1 MATAGGADGT
11 TAVASPTAGPAA
23 AIVAPAADGQE
34 VQLRNELSRLKK
46 ELDTLCSSN
55 AGLCEQLGLP
65 VVLCTAAQSEIVA
78 LRAELSSGVKALESK
93 LEEAESLRERIRSH
107 ETAQRLAGTDAD
119 LRVVAD
125 NLTALLGF
133 RAKQIGEL
141 EVATAAPA
149 FSLLPFAGNGARL
162 PGAPL
167 VCVPSRFVQA
177 AIEHENHLVE
187 KDKERLKNLMQRTFA
202 KG

>member
-78 LRAELSSGVKALESK
+78 LRAELSSGVKAIESK

-125 NLTALLGF
+125 DLTALLGF
-133 RAKQIGEL
+133 RAKQISEL
-141 EVATAAPA
+141 EVATVAPGFLAAVCRH
-149 FSLLPFAGNGARL
+149 GARL
-162 PGAPL
+162 PGADVGRASP
-167 VCVPSRFVQA
+167 VPVRVVRP
-177 AIEHENHLVE
+177 IEICAGSNRAREPPGGE
-187 KDKERLKNLMQRTFA
+187 GQGSD
-202 KG
+202 

>member
-11 TAVASPTAGPAA
+11 TAVASPTSGPASA

-34 VQLRNELSRLKK
+34 VQLRTELSRLKK

-78 LRAELSSGVKALESK
+78 LRAELSSGVKAIESK

-125 NLTALLGF
+125 DLTALLGF
-133 RAKQIGEL
+133 RAKQISEL

-149 FSLLPFAGNGARL
+149 FVFCRL
-162 PGAPL
+162 PAWSPPAGCAP
-167 VCVPSRFVQA
+167 
-177 AIEHENHLVE
+177 AIVRPIEICAGSNRAREPPGGE
-187 KDKERLKNLMQRTFA
+187 GQGSD
-202 KG
+202 

>member
-11 TAVASPTAGPAA
+11 TAVASPTAGPA
-23 AIVAPAADGQE
+23 IVAPAADGQE
-34 VQLRNELSRLKK
+34 VQLRTELSRLKK

-78 LRAELSSGVKALESK
+78 LRAELSSGVKAIESK

-125 NLTALLGF
+125 DLTALLGF
-133 RAKQIGEL
+133 RAKQISEL

-149 FSLLPFAGNGARL
+149 LVLLPFAGMEPACRVRQL
-162 PGAPL
+162 L
-167 VCVPSRFVQA
+167 CVPSRFVQA

-187 KDKERLKNLMQRTFA
+187 KDKEAIKNLMQRTFA

>member
-11 TAVASPTAGPAA
+11 TAVASPTAA

-34 VQLRNELSRLKK
+34 VQLRTELSRLKK

-78 LRAELSSGVKALESK
+78 LRAELSSGVKAIESK

-125 NLTALLGF
+125 DLTALLGF
-133 RAKQIGEL
+133 RAKQISEL

-149 FSLLPFAGNGARL
+149 FVCCRL
-162 PGAPL
+162 PAWSPPAGCAP
-167 VCVPSRFVQA
+167 
-177 AIEHENHLVE
+177 AIVRPIEICAGSNRAREPPGGE
-187 KDKERLKNLMQRTFA
+187 GQGSD
-202 KG
+202 